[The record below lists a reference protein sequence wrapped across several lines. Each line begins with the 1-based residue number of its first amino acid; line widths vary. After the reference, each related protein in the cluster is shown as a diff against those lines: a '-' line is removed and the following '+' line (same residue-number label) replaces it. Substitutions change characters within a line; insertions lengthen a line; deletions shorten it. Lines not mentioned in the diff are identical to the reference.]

1 MTRVKNGTGMPNR
14 PRDVLCRLIG
24 ERPELV
30 EEPAK
35 VRGLLRDC
43 CGTFK
48 KEISVLV
55 VAQEDRVATDLIT
68 SSRAQ
73 PKAMLLSRLAQR
85 LQTDHG
91 IDEEAARWAVESWAL
106 ALGKI
111 EPSELIS
118 VETIPAAPRRHTPT
132 PAPPAIPRPAG
143 KPAHVR
149 ISVVPPAPITPKPVR
164 QFLKFSVGALVLLLC
179 IALSVVW
186 FKRDEAAPPPP
197 LPDPPEGMVLIPA
210 GEFIMGNEQDGDELE
225 RPEHSV
231 RMNAFFIDRYKVSC
245 ADYARFAV
253 ATANWPSTWSSR
265 CAPGRER
272 LPVTGLKWHEANAYA
287 QWAGKRLPT
296 EAEWEYAARG
306 TNKRRYPWGSEWR
319 TGFANAENSLGHI
332 TSVDQFPQN
341 VSPFGV
347 VEMVGNVWEWTASDL
362 TTYSGMP
369 LPKQVMRRQ
378 VIDEV
383 IFGKVIRGGSW
394 QDDKEDTTTTI
405 RRGYP
410 ADGADINYDNT
421 GFRCVKDIRT
431 GQ

>member
-1 MTRVKNGTGMPNR
+1 MTRGMPNR
-14 PRDVLCRLIG
+14 PRDVLCRVIG
-24 ERPELV
+24 EHPELV
-30 EEPAK
+30 DEPAK
-35 VRGLLRDC
+35 VKGLLRDF

-48 KEISVLV
+48 KEISVLL
-55 VAQEDRVATDLIT
+55 VAQEDRIASDLIT
-68 SSRAQ
+68 SSSAQ

-118 VETIPAAPRRHTPT
+118 VETIPAAPRRQAPPPPPT
-132 PAPPAIPRPAG
+132 PVPFPAVKPAG
-143 KPAHVR
+143 QVR
-149 ISVVPPAPITPKPVR
+149 ISVVPPTPIKPNR
-164 QFLKFSVGALVLLLC
+164 GRRFLKVSVAAFLLVLC
-179 IALSVVW
+179 VAGSVLW
-186 FKRDEAAPPPP
+186 FKRDEAAAPPP

-210 GEFIMGNEQDGDELE
+210 GEFIMGSEQNGDELE
-225 RPEHSV
+225 WPEHKV
-231 RMNAFFIDRYKVSC
+231 RMNAFFIDKYKVSC
-245 ADYARFAV
+245 ADYAGFAAV
-253 ATANWPSTWSSR
+253 TGNWPGTWSSR
-265 CAPGRER
+265 CGPGRER

-306 TNKRRYPWGSEWR
+306 TDKRRYPWGSEWR
-319 TGFANAENSLGHI
+319 AGFANAENSLGHI
-332 TSVDQFPQN
+332 TSVDQFSQN

-362 TTYSGMP
+362 TTYSGGV
-369 LPKQVMRRQ
+369 LPKQVTRRQ
-378 VIDEV
+378 VVDDV

-431 GQ
+431 NQ